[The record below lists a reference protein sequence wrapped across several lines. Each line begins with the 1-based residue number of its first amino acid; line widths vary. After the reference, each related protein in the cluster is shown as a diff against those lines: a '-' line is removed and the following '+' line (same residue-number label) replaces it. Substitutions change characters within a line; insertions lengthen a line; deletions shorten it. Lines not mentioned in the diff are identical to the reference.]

1 MQFKKRWSTDFE
13 VLQFTNIPSGHTPK
27 IPGVLVSGRAVDLR
41 DLDAVDVVAGGVGGV
56 APVVRDDPQHG
67 LGLFALDREVD
78 VLSAVE
84 AAQPADPHVA
94 QPRVHDLEAVPV
106 AGTGQARAGIQ
117 GEVRKVQPG
126 EEDTEFMSKIFIPF
140 FFLHTFFFRET
151 SLRPCGF
158 LFSNR

>member
-1 MQFKKRWSTDFE
+1 M
-13 VLQFTNIPSGHTPK
+13 L
-27 IPGVLVSGRAVDLR
+27 A
-41 DLDAVDVVAGGVGGV
+41 
-56 APVVRDDPQHG
+56 
-67 LGLFALDREVD
+67 
-78 VLSAVE
+78 AVE

-140 FFLHTFFFRET
+140 FFLHTFFFAKHRFVLAVF
-151 SLRPCGF
+151 SF
-158 LFSNR
+158 LTANEDEGEK